1 MKNEGWIYAGSIY
14 IIFNSL
20 LIFYFA
26 QDHKLRLN
34 PNGVAELVDAKRGGN
49 LHETLLDRREKM
61 KSDRMCK

>member
-1 MKNEGWIYAGSIY
+1 MKNEGWFNAGSMH
-14 IIFNSL
+14 IIFNLL